1 MVIRVVEFSRG
12 GYKIGNI
19 FAQKLTYVPKG
30 NWRSGE
36 LSKIGHHFRI
46 LSDSKL
52 MSSKNVI
59 NKKRAP
65 KLIFFNKTM
74 RKIRMILDIGKWHW
88 KSNVGIFDTSPRLGC
103 LNSNAV
109 FHVFVIDDYIKSFF
123 FFLWSF
129 IVRKGSFIS
138 KAITKKFSN
147 RCNLHLNFFERKL
160 YQTE

>member
-74 RKIRMILDIGKWHW
+74 RKIRMILDIGK
-88 KSNVGIFDTSPRLGC
+88 
-103 LNSNAV
+103 
-109 FHVFVIDDYIKSFF
+109 
-123 FFLWSF
+123 
-129 IVRKGSFIS
+129 
-138 KAITKKFSN
+138 
-147 RCNLHLNFFERKL
+147 
-160 YQTE
+160 